1 MHTRKMGESV
11 SQYMAELRR
20 LSQYYEYGDSLDSMF
35 RDSLL
40 CGINHDCTQQR
51 LLSEGANLSLQK
63 VMDISLSPESAITSS
78 SDPE

>member
-20 LSQYYEYGDSLDSMF
+20 LSQYYEYGDSLDSML
-35 RDSLL
+35 RDCLV